1 MCRMYVSCWKAFASA
16 SDNNTEKIPDTET
29 DAGDC
34 CLCMVSFSRFTQ
46 ELNEGGMLQGSQ
58 CALSFL
64 VVQFGQTLLK
74 FRVEIHPAAEL
85 GNGTSRGAVRKIE
98 QGQIGQVNGIHG
110 SLVLFLRV
118 NESTIKLLNSNE
130 KTTP

>member
-1 MCRMYVSCWKAFASA
+1 
-16 SDNNTEKIPDTET
+16 
-29 DAGDC
+29 
-34 CLCMVSFSRFTQ
+34 
-46 ELNEGGMLQGSQ
+46 
-58 CALSFL
+58 
-64 VVQFGQTLLK
+64 
-74 FRVEIHPAAEL
+74 L

-118 NESTIKLLNSNE
+118 KESTIKLLNSNE